1 MNFLRGLFNRKQL
14 KTPFDIGQLQ
24 TDIHSHLI
32 PGIDDGSQS
41 MDQTIGMLLKFEALG
56 YKKVITTPHIMSDY
70 YKNTPEIINN
80 GLSAVRAVIKEHK
93 INIEIEAAAEYY
105 YDEFLLDKVK
115 NHEVMSFGSE
125 KYVLFE
131 FSFTT
136 APKETGTLLFTLNT
150 NGYQPVIAH
159 FERYPYFFDNT
170 QEVIAEFK
178 RQGAKIQVNIN
189 SLTGHYGPQVRKQA
203 EMLIDNKWVD
213 FIGTDCHRIEHL
225 HLLESSLKLPY
236 MHKIGELD
244 LLNKTL

>member
-80 GLSAVRAVIKEHK
+80 GLAAVRDAIKAHN

-105 YDEFLLDKVK
+105 YDEFLIDKVK
-115 NHEVMSFGSE
+115 NHEVMSFGLE

-150 NGYQPVIAH
+150 NGYQPIIAH
-159 FERYPYFFDNT
+159 FERYSYFFDNT